1 MLLLTTCQ
9 LVLVSRSLAGMQSLE
24 MATLPLHAVSGCIAD
39 IDVASYM
46 RMLEQSSDTSETGV
60 LNMGSSEGLGIRMA
74 SSSDADNNPSSIRI
88 GLICAVVRLT
98 RGRGDSIAHWWASC
112 GPAGKPAERFSVITL
127 TMYM

>member
-60 LNMGSSEGLGIRMA
+60 PNISEGPLRYTYGFFIR
-74 SSSDADNNPSSIRI
+74 R
-88 GLICAVVRLT
+88 R
-98 RGRGDSIAHWWASC
+98 
-112 GPAGKPAERFSVITL
+112 
-127 TMYM
+127 